1 MKEIAILVV
10 VVPIFSGVPLVDFCF
25 QRFLPKIRMPVATM
39 LPYIVNLAATKK
51 LYIYI
56 YAHISVVFCGKNLF
70 EYLNIPFLYDN
81 DNDYVMM
88 L

>member
-1 MKEIAILVV
+1 
-10 VVPIFSGVPLVDFCF
+10 
-25 QRFLPKIRMPVATM
+25 MPVATM

-56 YAHISVVFCGKNLF
+56 YIYAHISVVFCGKNLF
-70 EYLNIPFLYDN
+70 EYLKTPFLYDN
-81 DNDYVMM
+81 DSDYVMM